1 MGLFLSVIS
10 YQQLSPSLQA
20 NFTLEGAS
28 AVIGRAATNDWVLPD
43 SDKILSSRHA
53 ELTLVMDK
61 YYITDVSTNGVF
73 INESTKPL
81 GKGNRHALT
90 AGEQIIIGEYVIEVT
105 IESALS
111 DVNQLSDANSQA
123 ANLNANQQAPGFS
136 SFTSSPLTNRNDD
149 VNTPS
154 VLTTSTSDPFLAGS
168 EMQDSLVLDSN
179 IIPDDWNWDND
190 GHNSAVQVRETKI
203 ADVQKLS
210 KKSQLTPQLAPQL
223 APQLEAAVAVTAPE
237 TIISETSVSHKIA
250 VESAMAPTA
259 IMKRTAPTPVKS
271 NKPSV
276 ANTDNMLALLKGLGI
291 DKSPADADEEW
302 WLDLGASMRTIN
314 EELMSSLRDRAAFKN
329 QFRVNHTM
337 FQIKEN
343 NPFKFS
349 ASVDDLFRN
358 LYLRSNG
365 SFMTTNKAIT
375 EAFGDLRK
383 HEQSMRAGLEG
394 AVVGILDQLA
404 PDNML
409 QEQGER
415 GFFDKFKRSNK
426 EQKQW
431 RNYIE
436 MHDDIR
442 NEIID
447 NRESI
452 LSDAFVQAYE
462 DKQRQE

>member
-10 YQQLSPSLQA
+10 YQQLSPNLQA

-28 AVIGRAATNDWVLPD
+28 AVIGRSDASDWVLPD
-43 SDKILSSRHA
+43 GDKILSSRHA

-90 AGEQIIIGEYVIEVT
+90 TGEQIILGEYVIEVV
-105 IESALS
+105 IESELS
-111 DVNQLSDANSQA
+111 DDKQRV
-123 ANLNANQQAPGFS
+123 ANLDPIQQAPTFS
-136 SFTSSPLTNRNDD
+136 SFTSSSMAQTDSDINQ
-149 VNTPS
+149 PS
-154 VLTTSTSDPFLAGS
+154 VPNHSLSDPFLEGS
-168 EMQDSLVLDSN
+168 EMEDSLVLDSN
-179 IIPDDWNWDND
+179 FIPDDWNWDQE
-190 GHNSAVQVRETKI
+190 GQAP
-203 ADVQKLS
+203 DVQKT
-210 KKSQLTPQLAPQL
+210 QMTPQIDAENLLPTKTVPSQIAPTKT
-223 APQLEAAVAVTAPE
+223 VSNKTAP
-237 TIISETSVSHKIA
+237 IKSIDVVVNNTSNNRRNTDKRI
-250 VESAMAPTA
+250 ESAQVAAKP
-259 IMKRTAPTPVKS
+259 
-271 NKPSV
+271 NKLATENS
-276 ANTDNMLALLKGLGI
+276 DNMVALLKGLGI
-291 DKSPADADEEW
+291 DKSPVDGDEKW
-302 WLDLGASMRTIN
+302 WFDLGASMRTIN
-314 EELMSSLRDRAAFKN
+314 EELMSSLRERAAFKN

-375 EAFGDLRK
+375 EAFGDLRQ

-404 PDNML
+404 PENM
-409 QEQGER
+409 QEEQGEQ
-415 GFFDKFKRSNK
+415 GFFAKFSRSNK
-426 EQKQW
+426 EQKLW
-431 RNYIE
+431 RHFIE
-436 MHDDIR
+436 MHEDIR
-442 NEIID
+442 NEITV

-452 LSDAFVQAYE
+452 LSDAFVRAYE
-462 DKQRQE
+462 DKQKQG

>member
-1 MGLFLSVIS
+1 
-10 YQQLSPSLQA
+10 
-20 NFTLEGAS
+20 
-28 AVIGRAATNDWVLPD
+28 
-43 SDKILSSRHA
+43 
-53 ELTLVMDK
+53 
-61 YYITDVSTNGVF
+61 
-73 INESTKPL
+73 
-81 GKGNRHALT
+81 
-90 AGEQIIIGEYVIEVT
+90 
-105 IESALS
+105 
-111 DVNQLSDANSQA
+111 
-123 ANLNANQQAPGFS
+123 
-136 SFTSSPLTNRNDD
+136 
-149 VNTPS
+149 
-154 VLTTSTSDPFLAGS
+154 
-168 EMQDSLVLDSN
+168 
-179 IIPDDWNWDND
+179 
-190 GHNSAVQVRETKI
+190 
-203 ADVQKLS
+203 
-210 KKSQLTPQLAPQL
+210 
-223 APQLEAAVAVTAPE
+223 
-237 TIISETSVSHKIA
+237 
-250 VESAMAPTA
+250 MAPTA